1 MFFQI
6 LRATTVVAIG
16 VISLSASAPAVQDGS
31 SAELIVFQSDRDGN
45 SDIFLMN
52 GDGTGVRA
60 LARHPA
66 EDRDPF
72 WFPDGR
78 RVGFV
83 SNRDGNQEIYS
94 VRVDGTDLR
103 RLTNDKVSNSGAAVS
118 PDGRRLAFAAGLDFQ
133 PAEVYLVN
141 ADGSSQQRL
150 TDHPK
155 DDWRPVWSPDGSHIA
170 FLSVRDA
177 EGNSDGS
184 GEVFVAP
191 AKPGAI
197 ARRLTKQLRKAQSM
211 SWSRSGREIAFAM
224 VGNRRSEI
232 SVAAVDGSSERN
244 LSALTQS
251 QLDSVPVWSP
261 DGKLIAFQMD
271 NGIGLMAPD
280 GSGRRKISLPDR
292 PSMGPASWAPDSQ
305 SVIYSAWIGG
315 NWDVVRVPVNGG
327 VERPLN
333 SGKGAELGAQFGP
346 GRVAAQSRF

>member
-1 MFFQI
+1 MSPQI
-6 LRATTVVAIG
+6 CRATTAVVIG
-16 VISLSASAPAVQDGS
+16 VLSLCASAPARGQ
-31 SAELIVFQSDRDGN
+31 ANPELIVFQSDRHGN
-45 SDIFLMN
+45 SDIYLMN

-60 LARHPA
+60 LAGHPA

-103 RLTNDKVSNSGAAVS
+103 RLTNDKVSNSGAAPS
-118 PDGRRLAFAAGLDFQ
+118 PDGKRLAFAAGLDFQ
-133 PAEVYLVN
+133 SAEVYLAN
-141 ADGSSQQRL
+141 ADGSVLQRL
-150 TDHPK
+150 TEHPK
-155 DDWRPVWSPDGSHIA
+155 DDWRPVWSPDGSQIA

-184 GEVFVAP
+184 GEIFVAP
-191 AKPGAI
+191 SKPAAV
-197 ARRLTKQLRKAQSM
+197 ARRLTKALRKAQSM
-211 SWSRSGREIAFAM
+211 SWSPDGREIAFSM

-244 LSALTQS
+244 LSALTKS
-251 QLDSVPVWSP
+251 QLDSGPVWSP

-280 GSGRRKISLPDR
+280 GSGRRKISPPDR
-292 PSMGPASWAPDSQ
+292 PSLGPVSWAPDSQ
-305 SVIYSAWIGG
+305 SVIYSAWLGG

-327 VERPLN
+327 AERPLN
-333 SGKGAELGAQFGP
+333 SGKGAELGAQFAP
-346 GRVAAQSRF
+346 GRIVVRSRS